1 MTDASYSLAFF
12 LKVLERILALKHPR
26 ALVLD
31 ILEEITNL
39 DSKNGYSLEP
49 IMLETMIQIALWL
62 PRVNINFLSSYKLP
76 SVYDI
81 LKFAGKFGI
90 LLFHP
95 DKSVSTVRIEVVQR
109 RVEQTS
115 QRIGLALL
123 DTSVI
128 TASALKS
135 QPFQQCIA
143 TNPRHI
149 HVFSVIVWDRT
160 NEVVGTW
167 IPRVQ
172 HSLDVDCCMS
182 SVFCLNRNL
191 HANFVKTQYS
201 LVLFQ
206 LPSWNVISEPVLL
219 RQAKEVE

>member
-1 MTDASYSLAFF
+1 MRNVAVFDVVLLDPPMHRSCIVADVLRILPWFRKSGSPFIATYCALFNSAKEASLLGMVQNGSVYRMESPRDRSLTSPHDVKPWLYELFMSIVKPALVRLCILVILSSVSDTNSQVNPMTDASYSLAFF

-81 LKFAGKFGI
+81 LKFAGKFRI

-95 DKSVSTVRIEVVQR
+95 D
-109 RVEQTS
+109 
-115 QRIGLALL
+115 
-123 DTSVI
+123 
-128 TASALKS
+128 
-135 QPFQQCIA
+135 
-143 TNPRHI
+143 
-149 HVFSVIVWDRT
+149 
-160 NEVVGTW
+160 
-167 IPRVQ
+167 
-172 HSLDVDCCMS
+172 
-182 SVFCLNRNL
+182 
-191 HANFVKTQYS
+191 
-201 LVLFQ
+201 
-206 LPSWNVISEPVLL
+206 
-219 RQAKEVE
+219 